1 MIDLTQGVTGVYT
14 PQKVKAKFVRTMVI
28 APPNLHY
35 LDDEVLAQVD
45 LADPEDILLS
55 PLRFKDR
62 YGRPV
67 GAVTVE

>member
-14 PQKVKAKFVRTMVI
+14 PQKVLAKYVRTMVI

-35 LDDEVLAQVD
+35 VDDEVLAQVD
-45 LADPEDILLS
+45 QANPEDVLLI

-62 YGRPV
+62 YGRAV
-67 GAVTVE
+67 GSVTVD